1 VFGAGCIG
9 LLERTL
15 DRTVGTVLD
24 RTVVRRLD
32 VPAGVAVV
40 AVGGSTFGGSG
51 KTPVAIACAAE
62 LASLG
67 VRTALVGHAHRA
79 TPGRARLVTPGDE
92 LGEVGDEALLAAR
105 ALAAV
110 GGRVVVAPTRAEALA
125 FAARQAEVL
134 VIDGVAQLA
143 GERAALALLAVD
155 AAQPWGGSG
164 ALPLRGGLR
173 ARRSTLLSACDA
185 VVPVG
190 DAVEAPGPELDGIEA
205 AASSMCARRKMWP
218 ARVESRGAWVDGG
231 TLMTWEAMRSLRVGL
246 CVALGRPERILRWLA
261 RRHVLPQVVVRARD
275 HGPFGSR
282 ARRAVGAG
290 SARGVDVWLAT
301 PKCALHATR
310 AFPGLP
316 LAVLEHAV
324 VLDLSLRNT
333 LRAIG
338 RAGALTAEEGTNSL
352 QLLESTRQVRSGDGA
367 SAVCMAA
374 SNGGEMTMMMRP
386 RA

>member
-1 VFGAGCIG
+1 MFGAGRIG
-9 LLERTL
+9 LLERTV
-15 DRTVGTVLD
+15 DRTVGAVLD
-24 RTVVRRLD
+24 RSVVRRLD

-62 LASLG
+62 LARSG
-67 VRTALVGHAHRA
+67 VRTVLVGHAYRA
-79 TPGRARLVTPGDE
+79 TPGRPRLVTPHDG

-105 ALAAV
+105 ALAPL
-110 GGRVVVAPTRAEALA
+110 GGRVVVAPTRAEAIA
-125 FAARQAEVL
+125 FAARDAEVL

-143 GERAALALLAVD
+143 EQRAALALLAVD
-155 AAQPWGGSG
+155 AAQPWGSG
-164 ALPLRGGLR
+164 VLPPRGGLR

-185 VVPVG
+185 IVPVG
-190 DAVEAPGPELDGIEA
+190 DTAEALGSASGLDAIEA
-205 AASSMCARRKMWP
+205 AASSMCGRRKMWP

-246 CVALGRPERILRWLA
+246 LVALGRPERVLRGLA

-282 ARRAVGAG
+282 ARRAVRSE
-290 SARGVDVWLAT
+290 SARCVRGVDVWLAT
-301 PKCALHATR
+301 PKCALHAIR
-310 AFPGLP
+310 ALPGLP
-316 LAVLEHAV
+316 LAVLDHAV
-324 VLDLSLRNT
+324 VLDPMLRNT

-352 QLLESTRQVRSGDGA
+352 QLLESTRQVRSKTVPVP
-367 SAVCMAA
+367 SVWPLPMAA
-374 SNGGEMTMMMRP
+374 K
-386 RA
+386 